1 MRAAA
6 IPPYD
11 PETLPTLI
19 GAWVSFPKATRPTRC
34 WWGEITHVRFVN
46 ENSAAVFVRPNSHRA
61 GKPKWI
67 DIRLIKFRKEVKD
80 PLILAM
86 RKAEFNEKMRVEK
99 KEREWDDRQWMQ
111 TVLTAV

>member
-1 MRAAA
+1 VRAAA

-19 GAWVSFPKATRPTRC
+19 GAWVAYPRRSRPSKR

-46 ENSAAVFVRPNSHRA
+46 ENSAAVFVTPNSKKA
-61 GKPKWI
+61 GKPKWLNI
-67 DIRLIKFRKEVKD
+67 LDIRFRKQIDD

-99 KEREWDDRQWMQ
+99 KERQWDDRQWVQ
-111 TVLTAV
+111 QVLA

>member
-19 GAWVSFPKATRPTRC
+19 GAWVRYPAEKNPHKN
-34 WWGEITHVRFVN
+34 WYGEVTHVCFVN
-46 ENSAAVFVRPNSHRA
+46 ENSAAVFIRPNSRRA
-61 GKPKWI
+61 GKPKWL
-67 DIRLIKFRKEVKD
+67 DIRLIKFRKEIKD

-86 RKAEFNEKMRVEK
+86 RKAEFNEKMRVGK
-99 KEREWDDRQWMQ
+99 RERQWDDRQWVQ
-111 TVLTAV
+111 QVLA